1 MNSTSPPWCNFK
13 SGAGGAKLAEQSV
26 GRLPRARQ
34 PSDVRTAVEC
44 QRTETDGVDQE
55 GVDRLGDHAAVG
67 GDLNHSLLV
76 FRVCT
81 RLIQACHDSDDRA
94 SFGQQVVQPRRPPG
108 RVDNHADRPILQDRQ
123 GFWCRDR
130 GDTLPACA
138 VCLCMSVR
146 SAASQEPQVGV
157 VPADPL
163 EGKDHLV
170 PGVVGHAARGDH
182 EHRIG
187 LVASI
192 NLDRHS
198 LNPGRK
204 ELGGV
209 PVTPYLTAWASSGK
223 SGRATREQALRLM
236 AIRQARLEPLALSA
250 SGHERMINGR
260 AAASGGERI
269 GFSAGI
275 ACFGA

>member
-1 MNSTSPPWCNFK
+1 
-13 SGAGGAKLAEQSV
+13 
-26 GRLPRARQ
+26 
-34 PSDVRTAVEC
+34 
-44 QRTETDGVDQE
+44 
-55 GVDRLGDHAAVG
+55 
-67 GDLNHSLLV
+67 
-76 FRVCT
+76 
-81 RLIQACHDSDDRA
+81 
-94 SFGQQVVQPRRPPG
+94 
-108 RVDNHADRPILQDRQ
+108 
-123 GFWCRDR
+123 
-130 GDTLPACA
+130 
-138 VCLCMSVR
+138 MSVR

-198 LNPGRK
+198 LNPGRQ